1 MPELPEV
8 ETTKRGISPHVVNRI
23 ITRVDVRERR
33 LRWPVPRGFA
43 QRIAGHQVLQISRR
57 AKYLLF
63 KLEHGYFML
72 HLGMSGSLRLAASDE
87 PLLAHDHLVFH
98 LPDGLS
104 LRFNDPRRFGSALW
118 LGQYPEQHQLLRAL
132 GPEPFA
138 ECCSGNYLF
147 QRSRKRKLAIKNFI
161 MDNHIVVGVGN
172 IYASEAL
179 YLSGIRPRRAAGRV
193 SRAEYALLLENIRA
207 VLNASIERGGTTL
220 RDFVGG
226 DGKPGYFQQTLR
238 VYGRTGASCTSC
250 GSTIKQVTIGQRSS
264 FYCPACQR

>member
-8 ETTKRGISPHVVNRI
+8 ETTKRGISPHLVNRVI
-23 ITRVDVRERR
+23 SRVDVRERR

-43 QRIAGHQVLQISRR
+43 QRIAGHKVLHITRR

-63 KLEHGYFML
+63 QLEHGYFMV
-72 HLGMSGSLRLAASDE
+72 HLGMSGSLRLAGANE
-87 PLLAHDHLVFH
+87 PLLPHDHLIFH
-98 LPDGLS
+98 LPNGHS
-104 LRFNDPRRFGSALW
+104 LRLNDPRRFGSALW
-118 LGQYPEQHQLLRAL
+118 LGQQPEQHPLLRAL

-138 ECCSGNYLF
+138 AACSANYLF
-147 QRSRKRKLAIKNFI
+147 ERSRKRKVAIKNFI

-179 YLSGIRPRRAAGRV
+179 FLSGIRPRRAAGRV
-193 SRAEYALLLENIRA
+193 SRAEYSLLLENIRT
-207 VLNASIERGGTTL
+207 VLQASIEQGGTTL

-238 VYGRTGASCTSC
+238 VYGKAGIACTVC
-250 GSTIKQVTIGQRSS
+250 GTAIKQVAIGQRSS